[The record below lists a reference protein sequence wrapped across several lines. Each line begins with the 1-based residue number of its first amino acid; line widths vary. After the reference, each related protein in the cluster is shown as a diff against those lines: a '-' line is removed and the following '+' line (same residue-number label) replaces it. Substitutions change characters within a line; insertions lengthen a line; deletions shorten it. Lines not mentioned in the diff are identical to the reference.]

1 MTRFSKE
8 QTIYITASSLLLF
21 LLIFWFTLA
30 PAQIGGPLTYVI
42 VNGNSMEPG
51 FILGDLVLVRTES
64 TYGVGDAVVYHD
76 PNLKQFVFHRIIGM
90 ELDRFIMQGDNNG
103 WLDTYRPAQ
112 QEIVGKLW
120 LHIPKLGKAIE
131 WIRLPLNLAMAVGL
145 LGVFIMID
153 MFKKT
158 PQTKPVGGSLSIHFG
173 ERSQLLLAGCGLLTV
188 LFLALGIYAFTRPVD
203 KPAASIQYQQTGE
216 YYYSATGTPGVYDTD
231 VVRSGEPI
239 FPKLT
244 CFLNIGYTYNIPGNN
259 LQGIVGSHRMYA
271 SIMDVQSGWQ
281 RTIPLTPDT
290 AFSGAA
296 YFNMAALDLCQVEA
310 LVNLVESETGL
321 KQNLYTLEV
330 VTDVSFVAGAD
341 GNPVQDTFSQTLV
354 FTYDKVRFYLNGDGA
369 QTDPLFLS
377 KVGMVGSSASQV
389 NALSLLGLTLP
400 IWSLR
405 FFSAAGFTIFG
416 LASAF
421 VGIKLFQ
428 DASQN
433 EVAMI
438 RLKYGALLVN
448 IHEQNLLPST
458 SVLDVSTMDD
468 LARLAERNGGMI
480 LHMPRNFL
488 HFYFVQSNGTTYRYV
503 VSMGRMSTASGEAAA
518 VEVTAPV
525 APKNKPGRVSEAR
538 RVTVETNEDQPI
550 LIGNRF
556 IYTYPP
562 QKEIPGLEEM
572 QAEPGYHERT
582 WTPSK
587 PPEYVIDATEAFE
600 SSRLDATLM
609 HKVRL

>member
-1 MTRFSKE
+1 MTTFSKE
-8 QTIYITASSLLLF
+8 QSIYITASVLLLF
-21 LLIFWFTLA
+21 LIIFWFTLA

-90 ELDRFIMQGDNNG
+90 ELDRFILQGDNNG

-112 QEIVGKLW
+112 QEIVGRLW

-131 WIRLPLNLAMAVGL
+131 WIRLPLNLAMMVGL
-145 LGVFIMID
+145 FGAFIMID

-158 PQTKPVGGSLSIHFG
+158 PQTRPVNGSPSIHFG
-173 ERSQLLLAGCGLLTV
+173 ERLQLLLAGCGLLTI

-244 CFLNIGYTYNIPGNN
+244 CFLNIGYTYNIPGGS

-271 SIMDVQSGWQ
+271 RIMDVQSGWQ

-290 AFSGAA
+290 AFSGTA

-310 LVNLVESETGL
+310 LVNLVEAETGL

-354 FTYDKVRFYLNGDGA
+354 FTYDKVRFYLNGDGT
-369 QTDPLFLS
+369 QTDPLFFS

-389 NALSLLGLTLP
+389 NTLSLFGLTLP

-405 FFSAAGFTIFG
+405 FFSAAGVVIFG
-416 LASAF
+416 LVSAF
-421 VGIKLFQ
+421 IGINLFQ
-428 DASQN
+428 DATQN

-448 IHEQNLLPST
+448 IHEQNLSPST
-458 SVLDVSTMDD
+458 SVLDVSKMDD

-503 VSMGRMSTASGEAAA
+503 VSMGRKGVGAGEAAA
-518 VEVTAPV
+518 VEGTAQA
-525 APKNKPGRVSEAR
+525 APKNKPGRVPEAQR
-538 RVTVETNEDQPI
+538 LTVEMNEDQPI

-562 QKEIPGLEEM
+562 QKEIPGLEEI
-572 QAEPGYHERT
+572 QAEPGFRERT
-582 WTPSK
+582 WTSSK
-587 PPEYVIDATEAFE
+587 LPEYVINASEAFE
-600 SSRLDATLM
+600 STRLDATLI